1 MGRLADLLDLVLGT
15 GSRDGRQLGLG
26 DLCAVSGLLLVGGRL
41 GEKAVEAACEVSLE
55 QAQRALLRLALGLLA
70 GEVLLGG
77 GVALRA
83 GDGDDVQRVVQLPVA
98 AAVEPVL
105 GAFA

>member
-1 MGRLADLLDLVLGT
+1 M
-15 GSRDGRQLGLG
+15 
-26 DLCAVSGLLLVGGRL
+26 
-41 GEKAVEAACEVSLE
+41 EAAGEVPFE
-55 QAQRALLRLALGLLA
+55 RAQRALLGLALGLLT

-77 GVALRA
+77 GVVLRA
-83 GDGDDVQRVVQLPVA
+83 GDRDDVQRVVELPVA

>member
-1 MGRLADLLDLVLGT
+1 MKTA
-15 GSRDGRQLGLG
+15 
-26 DLCAVSGLLLVGGRL
+26 
-41 GEKAVEAACEVSLE
+41 GEVPLE
-55 QAQRALLRLALGLLA
+55 RAQRALGRLALGLLA

-83 GDGDDVQRVVQLPVA
+83 GDRDDVQRMVELPIP
-98 AAVEPVL
+98 AAVEPVV